1 MNFNPNQNNKTELSY
16 TKRFNNFNLKMDTN
30 YSLFSKIPEYG
41 ANLQIS
47 GTF

>member
-16 TKRFNNFNLKMDTN
+16 IKKINNFNLKIDSN

-41 ANLQIS
+41 ANLQIF
-47 GTF
+47 GIF